1 MPERPCRGRNHSAGY
16 SHGRAYG
23 EGPSVANDT
32 PAKFRAEFVDWIIEL
47 MVESGMIGAQL
58 GAAVRCRSHLD
69 ETRVRRSL
77 RLLADAQPVLGCRF
91 VVAAGVPRW
100 ERLDDLDE
108 RMRVDVAPSSDPE
121 ADATAF
127 VASGLDP
134 REGPQVQAVVLR
146 GPDGD
151 TLAIKATHV
160 ALDGGALKQMLYI
173 LGGYYRALGADPSF
187 VPEPETRPRS
197 LETIA
202 RTASLVERLRAV
214 RIRKNWPRTDW
225 GIPGLGG
232 KGEPT
237 YISDSIGADDFGPL
251 IQYGKARGATVHDLL
266 LAAYYRA
273 LFAELGPPPGART
286 PVNMSADLRAWLP
299 EDAVMPLANLPI
311 TWTIAVTPVVD
322 ETFEGTLARVV
333 ERTRAWKDADVGRTR
348 AVETVLGDRV
358 IRLLGMPT
366 LRRVW
371 ARIDRS
377 MEGTGFPS
385 LTNIGEIDDPAL
397 DFGPDAPVADA
408 YLFGSIGY
416 PGGLMV
422 AVTTFR
428 RVLRISAGI
437 DLLSVDVA
445 MVRRILHGTVA
456 ELLTVARA
464 PVSARGAP
472 APLR

>member
-1 MPERPCRGRNHSAGY
+1 VASTVARQ
-16 SHGRAYG
+16 
-23 EGPSVANDT
+23 SVGGGLEM
-32 PAKFRAEFVDWIIEL
+32 AKHTHTRFRAEFVDWIIEL
-47 MVESGMIGAQL
+47 MVESGMMGAQL
-58 GAAVRCRSHLD
+58 GAFVRCGSHLD

-77 RLLADAQPVLGCRF
+77 RLLLDAQPVLGCRF
-91 VVAAGVPRW
+91 VVGAGVPYW
-100 ERLDDLDE
+100 ERLDDLDD
-108 RMRVDVAPSSDPE
+108 RSTVDVVLSTDSD

-127 VASGLDP
+127 VAAGLDP
-134 REGPQVQAVVLR
+134 REGPQLRAVVLR

-151 TLAIKATHV
+151 TLVVKTSHV
-160 ALDGGALKQMLYI
+160 ALDGGALKQMLYM
-173 LGGYYRALGADPSF
+173 LGSYYRALTADPSF

-197 LETIA
+197 LGNIA
-202 RTASLVERLRAV
+202 RTASFVERLKAV
-214 RIRKNWPRTDW
+214 RIRRNWPRTDW

-232 KGEPT
+232 RGEPT

-251 IQYGKARGATVHDLL
+251 VAYGKVRGATVHDLVL
-266 LAAYYRA
+266 TAYCRA
-273 LFAELGPPPGART
+273 LFAELDPPPDART

-299 EDAVMPLANLPI
+299 ENAVMPLANLPV
-311 TWTIAVTPVVD
+311 TWTIAVAPV
-322 ETFEGTLARVV
+322 EGEPFEGTLARVV

-348 AVETVLGDRV
+348 AVETVLGDRI
-358 IRLLGMPT
+358 IRFLGMPT

-371 ARIDRS
+371 ARIERS
-377 MEGTGFPS
+377 MEGTGYPS
-385 LTNIGEIDDPAL
+385 LTNIGGIDDQAL

-437 DLLSVDVA
+437 DLLSVDA
-445 MVRRILHGTVA
+445 GMVRRILEGTTA
-456 ELLTVARA
+456 ELRTAARA
-464 PVSARGAP
+464 PVAVRGAS